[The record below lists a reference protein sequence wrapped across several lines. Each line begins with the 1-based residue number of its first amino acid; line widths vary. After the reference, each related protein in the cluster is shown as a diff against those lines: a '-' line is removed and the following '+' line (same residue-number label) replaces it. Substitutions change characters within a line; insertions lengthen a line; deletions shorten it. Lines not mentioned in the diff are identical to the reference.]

1 MQQNFKNIL
10 TPKVAQPEETE
21 CSCVPVN
28 LLKSDI
34 DESRSPFGD
43 NDESCFQVDSKL
55 VYKNNSF
62 VNGKTN
68 LLLLN
73 CNVGFQFSDSVVSSV
88 LDEWEIDTFVAGSRD
103 VEGKSKES
111 LMNEFSKEIESCVD
125 HEQKVS
131 SQGVESEYIRTS
143 AESEEV
149 ARKYMIMNRLHLNKN
164 LRQNRNEAPFQQ
176 KCINLTKEF
185 REANSECL
193 SQPCD
198 PTFKHRS
205 IDGCC
210 NNLEN
215 PSHGMPSTAFLRLLP
230 SEYSD
235 GVSLPRGGLTSSSLP
250 QCQGCE
256 CGGAPGP

>member
-1 MQQNFKNIL
+1 MTMSL
-10 TPKVAQPEETE
+10 A
-21 CSCVPVN
+21 
-28 LLKSDI
+28 
-34 DESRSPFGD
+34 
-43 NDESCFQVDSKL
+43 SKWIQSL
-55 VYKNNSF
+55 ST
-62 VNGKTN
+62 KTIH
-68 LLLLN
+68 LWTVRPIFYLN
-73 CNVGFQFSDSVVSSV
+73 CNVGFQFSDSLVISV

-111 LMNEFSKEIESCVD
+111 LRNEFMKEIEASVD

-185 REANSECL
+185 RETNSEGL

-198 PTFKHRS
+198 PASKYR
-205 IDGCC
+205 
-210 NNLEN
+210 
-215 PSHGMPSTAFLRLLP
+215 
-230 SEYSD
+230 
-235 GVSLPRGGLTSSSLP
+235 
-250 QCQGCE
+250 
-256 CGGAPGP
+256 